1 MMMKTINVENGK
13 ENVRIVNIKKKKRN
27 SNLNKSKKVAKR
39 LKILTRLKK
48 SGLI

>member
-1 MMMKTINVENGK
+1 MMMKTINVKNGK
-13 ENVRIVNIKKKKRN
+13 ENVRIVNIRTKRY
-27 SNLNKSKKVAKR
+27 SNLNKSKKFAKR